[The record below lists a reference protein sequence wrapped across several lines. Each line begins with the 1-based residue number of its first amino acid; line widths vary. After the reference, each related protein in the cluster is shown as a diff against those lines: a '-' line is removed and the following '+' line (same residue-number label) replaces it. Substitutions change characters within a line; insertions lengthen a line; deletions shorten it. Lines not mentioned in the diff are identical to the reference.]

1 MKKKGQVK
9 KKKLKLRVKVI
20 VKILLFLSIIIL
32 SAFYVLNLPIKNI
45 YITGNEVVKDIT
57 IIKSA
62 KIENYPKIY
71 KLKLNKLKSQIKT
84 IPLIED
90 VKIKRNLFGKIT
102 IDVTE
107 SKVLFYY
114 EYNNKMITSE
124 GKSIENDNSYLG
136 FPTLINFTPD
146 TIFNELYKGLNK
158 IDYNIIKMIN
168 EIEYTPYKDA
178 SGKVIDE
185 TRFTLRM
192 NDNNAVI
199 IDTVNIKRL
208 NDYIMIYTSLNMDVE
223 KGILHLDTITKDSIY
238 FKKYEE
244 ITEDNPE
251 KDPVQVPEENVTE

>member
-102 IDVTE
+102 
-107 SKVLFYY
+107 KLF
-114 EYNNKMITSE
+114 IT
-124 GKSIENDNSYLG
+124 
-136 FPTLINFTPD
+136 
-146 TIFNELYKGLNK
+146 
-158 IDYNIIKMIN
+158 
-168 EIEYTPYKDA
+168 
-178 SGKVIDE
+178 
-185 TRFTLRM
+185 
-192 NDNNAVI
+192 
-199 IDTVNIKRL
+199 
-208 NDYIMIYTSLNMDVE
+208 
-223 KGILHLDTITKDSIY
+223 
-238 FKKYEE
+238 
-244 ITEDNPE
+244 
-251 KDPVQVPEENVTE
+251 